1 MPAMPKRTPKHIPDP
16 SDIEVYPT
24 VAGFEIALR
33 MADAH
38 EGKQYFEIVLRSLDR
53 TSIKSLLLTQNKR
66 NAASRLMDY
75 HAGACAMQ
83 HISGV
88 KIDRRAA

>member
-1 MPAMPKRTPKHIPDP
+1 MAKTPKVELDP
-16 SDIEVYPT
+16 NDIEVYPT

-33 MADAH
+33 KADRAN
-38 EGKQYFEIVLRSLDR
+38 GKQYFEIVLRSLDR
-53 TSIKSLLLTQNKR
+53 ESIHSLLLTNSKR

-83 HISGV
+83 HIQGV